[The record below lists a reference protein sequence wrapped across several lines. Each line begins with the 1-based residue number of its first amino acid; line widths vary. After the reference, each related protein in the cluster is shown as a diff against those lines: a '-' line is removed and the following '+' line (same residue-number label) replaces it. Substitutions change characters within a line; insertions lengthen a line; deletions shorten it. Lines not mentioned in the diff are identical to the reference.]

1 MQLFEAVED
10 SELMAHAQDDTELFQ
25 MQQEPK
31 ESVAMGPRTRPPKL
45 WFVWLFYRFLTFRL
59 YLASDLH
66 QDCCTNMIFLF
77 TDSGCTEPL

>member
-1 MQLFEAVED
+1 MWLRDVEMQLFEAVED

-45 WFVWLFYRFLTFRL
+45 WFVHFIDF
-59 YLASDLH
+59 
-66 QDCCTNMIFLF
+66 
-77 TDSGCTEPL
+77 